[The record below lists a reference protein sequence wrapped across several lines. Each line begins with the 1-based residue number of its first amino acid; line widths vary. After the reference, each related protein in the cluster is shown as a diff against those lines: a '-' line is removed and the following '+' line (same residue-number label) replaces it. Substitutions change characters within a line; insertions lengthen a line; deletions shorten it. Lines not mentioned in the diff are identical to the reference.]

1 MQLKSGFMAK
11 KVDTSNATPA
21 LALLTEKQI
30 PFELDVHDVD
40 PKSSKGFALD
50 ASEVMGVEPE
60 VVFKTLMADIDGEH
74 VVAIVPASSTL
85 NLKQLAKAGKGKHA
99 NMMDRSR
106 AQVVTGYVP
115 GGISPIGQKNKHR
128 VFLDESAILQDRIY
142 VSAGRRGWSLI
153 IAPDDV
159 LLATDGVYTDI
170 ADHS

>member
-1 MQLKSGFMAK
+1 MRVKSYFMAK
-11 KVDTSNATPA
+11 KVDYSSATPA
-21 LALLTEKQI
+21 LTLLTEKQI

-40 PKSSKGFALD
+40 PKSAKGFALD

-74 VVAIVPASSTL
+74 VVAIVPANSTL

-99 NMMDRSR
+99 NMMDRNR
-106 AQVVTGYVP
+106 AQVVTGYVS

-142 VSAGRRGWSLI
+142 VSAGRRGWSVLI
-153 IAPDDV
+153 KPDDL
-159 LLATDGVYTDI
+159 LLAVQGEYADI
-170 ADHS
+170 ADAY